1 MAEVY
6 VATRA
11 GPHGFNKR
19 FAIKLI
25 LPQLA
30 QDARFV
36 QMFCDEARICAAL
49 THPNIV
55 QVVDFGESDGNLFM
69 AMEYVDGISCAK
81 LLRAVAA
88 RGERFPLASALF
100 IAHEV
105 LRALTFAHE
114 ALDELGRPLRIVHRD
129 VSPGNILIGRAGEVK
144 LTDFGIVRSSFI
156 DRRTYPG
163 ELKGKMGYMS
173 PEQVIG
179 GELDARSDLFT
190 VGIVLAEMLLCRPLF
205 PGRNELDILSRI
217 FEADLRVLERYGS
230 QLTPELLTAL
240 RTALSREPNARFQSA
255 RDFAEALRAVARQ
268 AGASL
273 DEGDLAPWLANLG
286 ILASRS
292 GVREAVSVP
301 NPPRSTRPA
310 PRPVLPPSGTVRAV
324 RRPLARTEPPPSS
337 SHFATAPASSHLAAR
352 PGARFKIQTGS
363 GNVIGPLTS
372 AQLFE
377 LIATGRVT
385 RGTLVSADGVHFHA
399 AAEDAL
405 LGRLINR
412 PAFDFLHEDTSR
424 IAWQRRIQRDTL
436 PAQLYELVARR
447 DTGLMVLKGERQQ
460 KNVYFSAGV
469 PSFITSNDRSE
480 LLGARLV
487 AAGIVPKAAIDA
499 CLALRDGPE
508 RLGETLIHHGYLRPT
523 TLLRA
528 LIEQLEQRF
537 TEIGSW
543 THGHVCFYRGE
554 QSGEEQLK
562 PHTTGAALVTRLV
575 REGYTGAELAE
586 LLGDVRG
593 ETLVQA
599 VDGPIAVADLGL
611 TNAERYALELAPHLQ
626 SPERLTAQLARE
638 NVASPAEGLRAVFIG
653 LASGVLSTPR
663 WVGS

>member
-1 MAEVY
+1 MGVLRAGSNSRLGSYELGERLGAGGMAEVY
-6 VATRA
+6 MATRA

-55 QVVDFGESDGNLFM
+55 QVTDFGESEGNLFM

-88 RGERFPLASALF
+88 RGERFPLPSALF

-114 ALDELGRPLRIVHRD
+114 ARDEHGRPLRIVHRD

-230 QLTPELLTAL
+230 HLAPDLLATL
-240 RTALSREPNARFQSA
+240 RTALAREPNARFQTA
-255 RDFAEALRAVARQ
+255 RDFAEALRGVARQ
-268 AGASL
+268 AGAAL
-273 DEGDLAPWLANLG
+273 DEGDLAPWLSNLG

-292 GVREAVSVP
+292 GVREAVAA
-301 NPPRSTRPA
+301 PPQRSTLPAPHSTLPA
-310 PRPVLPPSGTVRAV
+310 PRPKLPPSGTVRAA

-337 SHFATAPASSHLAAR
+337 SRVVPAPPSARGTAR
-352 PGARFKIQTGS
+352 PGTKFQIRTATG
-363 GNVIGPLTS
+363 NLVGPLS
-372 AQLFE
+372 LAQLFE

-385 RGTLVSADGVHFHA
+385 RRTVVSSD
-399 AAEDAL
+399 
-405 LGRLINR
+405 
-412 PAFDFLHEDTSR
+412 
-424 IAWQRRIQRDTL
+424 
-436 PAQLYELVARR
+436 
-447 DTGLMVLKGERQQ
+447 
-460 KNVYFSAGV
+460 
-469 PSFITSNDRSE
+469 
-480 LLGARLV
+480 
-487 AAGIVPKAAIDA
+487 
-499 CLALRDGPE
+499 
-508 RLGETLIHHGYLRPT
+508 
-523 TLLRA
+523 
-528 LIEQLEQRF
+528 
-537 TEIGSW
+537 
-543 THGHVCFYRGE
+543 
-554 QSGEEQLK
+554 
-562 PHTTGAALVTRLV
+562 
-575 REGYTGAELAE
+575 
-586 LLGDVRG
+586 
-593 ETLVQA
+593 
-599 VDGPIAVADLGL
+599 
-611 TNAERYALELAPHLQ
+611 
-626 SPERLTAQLARE
+626 
-638 NVASPAEGLRAVFIG
+638 
-653 LASGVLSTPR
+653 
-663 WVGS
+663 